1 MHRDM
6 KRLAIVMLLAFVPPI
21 GVAGAQAVDEER
33 TFSEEE
39 VRLLKQVFARDKML
53 KELSTQQPLLKAFN
67 TVLSYT
73 APGPL
78 KLAFKW
84 NQAAFEGWGK
94 ANNQLKKIGDA
105 RTCDDLLYPSIEN
118 SPNAEFFENLRKVRG
133 CD

>member
-1 MHRDM
+1 MSRAII
-6 KRLAIVMLLAFVPPI
+6 RLAMGVVIVIASPI
-21 GVAGAQAVDEER
+21 GLARAQAVDEER
-33 TFSEEE
+33 TFSEGEI
-39 VRLLKQVFARDKML
+39 RLLKQVFARDKML
-53 KELSTQQPLLKAFN
+53 KELSTQQPLFKAFN
-67 TVLSYT
+67 KVLSYT

-118 SPNAEFFENLRKVRG
+118 SPNADFFENLRKVRG
-133 CD
+133 CE